1 MNDMSHGSYL
11 DEALSRI
18 GAVIDSPKLVEI
30 AINPD
35 GRIWSLEHGDASMQP
50 MDRAPMTRIEVSDL
64 GRHIASAGKLTI
76 GRESPIISTS
86 VEYRGRPVRAQ
97 VVSEP
102 AVLKGAAISL
112 RFFSTLP
119 LDQIE
124 VKFLHGHEYSVD
136 DARAEMKQHLKKLAG
151 DGDIDGAMRFI
162 VERKMNALISGATDS
177 GKTVFARKMLSFVPD
192 HERMITIEDA
202 AELVPAQPNVVT
214 LIADRDSKARTPDIL
229 LTSCLRMRPDR
240 LIVGEVRGREAMTFI
255 EAINTGHGGSM
266 TTIHAETP
274 KLALAKLAIMALKA
288 ELPLTYADTLRYI
301 QSSIDVVIQTGRA
314 GGDRGVLEFYLPD
327 SIDHGGPIDV

>member
-1 MNDMSHGSYL
+1 MHEMSHGSYL
-11 DEALSRI
+11 DEALSQI

-35 GRIWSLEHGDASMQP
+35 GRIWSLEHGDSHMKPVDREP
-50 MDRAPMTRIEVSDL
+50 MDWNEVNDLAGRIA
-64 GRHIASAGKLTI
+64 GAGKLTI
-76 GRESPIISTS
+76 GKDAPIVSTS
-86 VEYRGRPVRAQ
+86 VDYERRPIRAQ
-97 VVSEP
+97 VVREP

-119 LDQIE
+119 LDEIQ
-124 VKFLHGHEYSVD
+124 VKFLHGEEYSVD
-136 DARAEMKQHLKKLAG
+136 EARVEMKHKLKDLATS
-151 DGDIDGAMRFI
+151 GDIQGAMRFI
-162 VERKMNALISGATDS
+162 VDKKMNALISGATDS
-177 GKTVFARKMLSFVPD
+177 GKTVFARKMLSFVPQT
-192 HERMITIEDA
+192 ERMITIEDA
-202 AELVPAQPNVVT
+202 SELVPDQPNVVT
-214 LIADRDSKARTPDIL
+214 LIADRESKTRTPDML

-274 KLALAKLAIMALKA
+274 KLALAKLAIMALKS
-288 ELPLTYADTLRYI
+288 ELPLTYADTLKYI
-301 QSSIDVVIQTGRA
+301 QSSIDVVIQTGRK

-327 SIDHGGPIDV
+327 SLEQEGAHDA